1 MTFKWIA
8 HNFRAL
14 STIKVVHLVKDWQVH
29 IKNGQEMKNRKVIR
43 FYCAI
48 MEILTKNLRK
58 YEF

>member
-14 STIKVVHLVKDWQVH
+14 STIKVVHLVKDWQVN

-48 MEILTKNLRK
+48 MEIFNQKFK
-58 YEF
+58 KI